1 MIYKIYNGKILEM
14 KNTLTDLL
22 IKQTGQYDLGK
33 KIFFTKEDDEYIP
46 LTLRELVNDIFNLI
60 SFFRKL
66 NLNEG
71 DKAAIISENRVEWV
85 AADFACMF
93 SKLVSIP
100 VYTSLSNSQIK
111 YILND
116 SEAKVCFVSNSFLL
130 DKILSIKHELKHLKN
145 IVVFNNVDGV
155 KDHVAKYKDIISL
168 NNNNTDDEILLF
180 LKKLEDNISG
190 SDLLTII
197 YTSGTTGI
205 PKGVML
211 THANVCSNVI
221 ACRKVLPITDKDIFL
236 SFLPYS
242 HVYERTAGY
251 YLPLFCGSTIYYAQS
266 IDTIAKQLPETKP
279 TFVITVPRLLDK
291 MYNRLMKSGDDM
303 KNVMQKKI
311 FLWAIETAKNNRIAT
326 SNIKWKIADRFVYKK
341 IREKTG
347 GRIRYFVTGG
357 GAMNKTI
364 SEFFQ
369 RIGIT
374 VLEGYGMTE
383 TSPVISVNP
392 PGKNKYGTV
401 GKALDGVNLKLSE
414 ENEILVSGELVMR
427 GYFKDEKNTEE
438 TIIDNWLHTGDIGEI
453 DEEGY
458 LKITD
463 RKKSLIK
470 TSGGKY
476 VAPAQIE
483 EMLSGLRYIESAM
496 VIGNE
501 RMYVTALLVP
511 DKNELISY
519 AEKNKVNFKSY
530 SELINNGSLHRL
542 IQGDIDKLQ
551 KELAHFERV
560 RRFNLIEEPFS
571 IEGGELTPTMKIKR
585 KYVEE
590 KYMDKIESMYLKI

>member
-1 MIYKIYNGKILEM
+1 M

-22 IKQTGQYDLGK
+22 IKQIKQYDLGK

-46 LTLRELVNDIFNLI
+46 FTLRELINEIFNLI

-130 DKILSIKHELKHLKN
+130 DKILSIKQELKHLKN
-145 IVVFNNVDGV
+145 IVVFNNVDLKVG
-155 KDHVAKYKDIISL
+155 DTEHVTKYKDIISL
-168 NNNNTDDEILLF
+168 NDDTTDEQILLS
-180 LKKLEDNISG
+180 LKELDDKISG

-211 THANVCSNVI
+211 THGNVCSNVL
-221 ACRKVLPITDKDIFL
+221 ACKKVLPITDKDIFL

-291 MYNRLMKSGDDM
+291 MYNRLMNSSDDM

-311 FLWAIETAKNNRIAT
+311 FLWAIETAKNNKIST
-326 SNIKWKIADRFVYKK
+326 DNIKWKIADKLVYKK

-401 GKALDGVNLKLSE
+401 GKALDGVKLKLSD
-414 ENEILVSGELVMR
+414 ENEILVNGELVMK

-438 TIIDNWLHTGDIGEI
+438 AIINNWLHTGDIGEI
-453 DEEGY
+453 DDEGY
-458 LKITD
+458 IKITD

-483 EMLSGLRYIESAM
+483 EMLTGLRYIENAM

-519 AEKNKVNFKSY
+519 AEKNKVDFKSY
-530 SELINNGSLHRL
+530 SELMNNNSLHRL

-551 KELAHFERV
+551 KDLAHYERV
-560 RRFNLIEEPFS
+560 RRFNLIEVPFS

-585 KYVEE
+585 KHVEE
-590 KYMDKIESMYLKI
+590 KYRDKIETMYLKI